1 MSGSNFNWLKLFV
14 LTLVAFIYKGEHQKQ
29 LLVSGE
35 NTRLPPV
42 WHWFKSLHQC
52 HMWDEFGVGS
62 SFPPEVLRFSP
73 LLINQDFQILI
84 QPGMVDKEPLGGW
97 ARLIPI
103 RYL

>member
-1 MSGSNFNWLKLFV
+1 M
-14 LTLVAFIYKGEHQKQ
+14 AFIYKGEHQKQ

-42 WHWFKSLHQC
+42 WRWFKSLHQC

-62 SFPPEVLRFSP
+62 SFPPEVLWFSP
-73 LLINQDFQILI
+73 LLINQHFQIPI
-84 QPGMVDKEPLGGW
+84 QPGMVDKELLGGR

>member
-1 MSGSNFNWLKLFV
+1 M
-14 LTLVAFIYKGEHQKQ
+14 AFIYKGEHQKQ

-42 WHWFKSLHQC
+42 WRWFKSLHQC

-62 SFPPEVLRFSP
+62 SFPPEVLWFSP
-73 LLINQDFQILI
+73 LLINQHFPIPI
-84 QPGMVDKEPLGGW
+84 QPGMVDKEPLRGC

-103 RYL
+103 HYL

>member
-1 MSGSNFNWLKLFV
+1 MSGSNFNWLKFFV

-42 WHWFKSLHQC
+42 WRWFKSLHQC

-62 SFPPEVLRFSP
+62 SFPPEVLWFSP
-73 LLINQDFQILI
+73 LLINQHFQIPI
-84 QPGMVDKEPLGGW
+84 QPGTVDKELLGGC